1 MLRLA
6 LLCHL
11 SAVSA
16 IKLAENVDC
25 LPKRDDELL
34 VDFSIS
40 ELLHNNLGG
49 VAGAYC
55 VATGGECVTTPS
67 QLGDVGVNT
76 YPGCAGKTVQDSCYT
91 GMGALAPNQRSPRW
105 DWPASPSTSSRVHSF
120 RKRPRLNGHGHGG
133 HVRREHHALP
143 QLGAPRPRLSR
154 SRLRLRGAHRVT
166 LPSRVRRA
174 AYQRG
179 VCR

>member
-40 ELLHNNLGG
+40 EMLHNNLGG

-143 QLGAPRPRLSR
+143 QLGAPRPRLCP
-154 SRLRLRGAHRVT
+154 A
-166 LPSRVRRA
+166 RA
-174 AYQRG
+174 SVSEARTA
-179 VCR
+179 